1 MQWVP
6 SNLSAGRPSGRRAN
20 EAVGL
25 ILCLQH
31 PCHRLASTLIAI
43 LSTLPLEASVSTNL
57 PNPLQNPSLEPRS
70 YRPSPPTPP
79 LRQLNIYLPLSTLAH
94 MYPSSRADPLPPPP
108 TSNDHHQA
116 CPHQLL
122 DPPPPTPARTLAQS
136 ISPAPSLVD
145 SYPLLLPRRAASEAR
160 PLRRGKGRN
169 GLPLE
174 EEEGEVRMGARGGC
188 IVLLRLSYGGPE
200 EVESVY

>member
-79 LRQLNIYLPLSTLAH
+79 LRQLNIYLPLSTLAPH
-94 MYPSSRADPLPPPP
+94 VPLLSLRSFAPPQRLTTITKHALTSFSILRRPRRQEPLPNQFLPPLPSSTP
-108 TSNDHHQA
+108 TLSFSQEER
-116 CPHQLL
+116 L
-122 DPPPPTPARTLAQS
+122 RK
-136 ISPAPSLVD
+136 LV
-145 SYPLLLPRRAASEAR
+145 RFVGER
-160 PLRRGKGRN
+160 
-169 GLPLE
+169 E
-174 EEEGEVRMGARGGC
+174 ETVF
-188 IVLLRLSYGGPE
+188 L
-200 EVESVY
+200 